1 MFRLFHYFKVVIIV
15 KDTLKY
21 LALFCL
27 TMSKKSK
34 PKEDFKTMHDV
45 FDEFTNRTIYKL
57 MTQRHFEGLESP
69 ISIGKESN
77 VFSALKK
84 DGTRV
89 MVKIYRL
96 ETCDFNRMY
105 DYIKDDSRYLN
116 IKKGKR
122 NIVFT
127 WVQREYRNL
136 FKARQANVR
145 VPTPL
150 TFFNNVLVLE
160 FIGDD
165 GLIAPKLKDT
175 IPKNPKDFLD
185 KIIINMKKLYK
196 AGLVHSD
203 LSAFN
208 ILNYNE
214 KPVFIDFSQCTT
226 LDSSRANEY
235 LERDI
240 RNICNFFK
248 KIGLKVD
255 EAKIKEKIIS
265 K

>member
-1 MFRLFHYFKVVIIV
+1 MPH

-21 LALFCL
+21 NSAIIHA
-27 TMSKKSK
+27 MSKKSK
-34 PKEDFKTMHDV
+34 PKEEFKTWGDV
-45 FDEFTNRTIYKL
+45 FDQFTQRIIYKL
-57 MTQRHFEGLESP
+57 ITQGHFEGLESP

-105 DYIKDDSRYLN
+105 DYIKGDPRFLRL
-116 IKKGKR
+116 KRGKR
-122 NIVFT
+122 NIIFL

-136 FKARQANVR
+136 LKAREANVS

-150 TFFNNVLVLE
+150 TFSKHVLVLE

-165 GLIAPKLKDT
+165 GIIAPKLKDA
-175 IPKNPKDFLD
+175 IPKNPKDFFDRILA
-185 KIIINMKKLYK
+185 NMKKLYK
-196 AGLVHSD
+196 AGLVHAD
-203 LSAFN
+203 LSSFN
-208 ILNYNE
+208 ILNDKE
-214 KPVFIDFSQCTT
+214 RPVFIDFSQCTT
-226 LDSSRANEY
+226 LDSSRAKEY
-235 LERDI
+235 LERDV

-248 KIGLKVD
+248 KIGFKVD
-255 EAKIKEKIIS
+255 EAKVKKDVTGR
-265 K
+265 

>member
-1 MFRLFHYFKVVIIV
+1 MR
-15 KDTLKY
+15 
-21 LALFCL
+21 
-27 TMSKKSK
+27 KSK
-34 PKEDFKTMHDV
+34 PKEEFKTMHDV

-57 MTQRHFEGLESP
+57 ITQGHFEGLESP

-96 ETCDFNRMY
+96 ETCDFNRMR
-105 DYIKDDSRYLN
+105 DYIKDDPRIANL
-116 IKKGKR
+116 KAGKR
-122 NIVFT
+122 NTIFA
-127 WVQREYRNL
+127 WVQREFRNL
-136 FKARQANVR
+136 IKAREANVS

-150 TFFNNVLVLE
+150 TFNNNVLVLE
-160 FIGDD
+160 FIGD
-165 GLIAPKLKDT
+165 GGFIAPKLKDAL
-175 IPKNPKDFLD
+175 PNNPKDFFE
-185 KIIINMKKLYK
+185 KIISNMKKLYK
-196 AGLVHSD
+196 AGLVHAD

-226 LDSSRANEY
+226 LESSRAREY
-235 LERDI
+235 IVRDV
-240 RNICNFFK
+240 RNICTFFRK
-248 KIGLKVD
+248 LKLNVD
-255 EAKIKEKIIS
+255 EEKVKKMITG

>member
-1 MFRLFHYFKVVIIV
+1 
-15 KDTLKY
+15 
-21 LALFCL
+21 
-27 TMSKKSK
+27 MSQKSK
-34 PKEDFKTMHDV
+34 PKEEFKTWGDV
-45 FDEFTNRTIYKL
+45 FDQFTQRIVYKL
-57 MTQRHFEGLESP
+57 ITQGHFEGLESP

-84 DGTRV
+84 DGSRV

-105 DYIKDDSRYLN
+105 DYIKNDPRFLHL
-116 IKKGKR
+116 KKGKR

-136 FKARQANVR
+136 MKAREAGINVP
-145 VPTPL
+145 VPL
-150 TFFNNVLVLE
+150 TFSNHVLVLE
-160 FIGDD
+160 FVGDD
-165 GLIAPKLKDT
+165 DMTAPKLKDQ
-175 IPKNPKDFLD
+175 IPKDPKDFFER
-185 KIIINMKKLYK
+185 IIANMKKLHQ

-208 ILNYNE
+208 ILNFNE

-226 LDSSRANEY
+226 WNSSRAEEY

-240 RNICNFFK
+240 RNICNFFSK
-248 KIGLKVD
+248 LGLKINQQ
-255 EAKIKEKIIS
+255 KIKNKITGS
-265 K
+265 RK

>member
-1 MFRLFHYFKVVIIV
+1 
-15 KDTLKY
+15 
-21 LALFCL
+21 
-27 TMSKKSK
+27 MSKKSK
-34 PKEDFKTMHDV
+34 PKEEFKTWGDV
-45 FDEFTNRTIYKL
+45 FDQFTQKTVYKL
-57 MTQRHFEGLESP
+57 ITRGHFEGLESP

-84 DGTRV
+84 DGTGV

-105 DYIKDDSRYLN
+105 DYIKDDARFVNL
-116 IKKGKR
+116 KKGKR
-122 NIVFT
+122 NIIFS

-136 FKARQANVR
+136 LKAREANVS

-150 TFFNNVLVLE
+150 TFLNNVLVLE

-165 GLIAPKLKDT
+165 GIFAPKLKDEN
-175 IPKNPKDFLD
+175 PKNKKEFFN
-185 KIIINMKKLYK
+185 KIIINMKRLYK

-226 LDSSRANEY
+226 LDSSRANEF

-240 RNICNFFK
+240 RNICNFFR

-255 EAKIKEKIIS
+255 ELKVKKEIIG

>member
-1 MFRLFHYFKVVIIV
+1 MFYAV
-15 KDTLKY
+15 
-21 LALFCL
+21 
-27 TMSKKSK
+27 MSRKSR
-34 PKEDFKTMHDV
+34 PKEEFKTRHAV

-57 MTQRHFEGLESP
+57 ITQGHFEGLESP

-105 DYIKDDSRYLN
+105 DYIKDDPRYLR
-116 IKKGKR
+116 IKRGKR

-136 FKARQANVR
+136 LKAREANVN

-150 TFFNNVLVLE
+150 AFSNNVLVLE
-160 FIGDD
+160 FVGE
-165 GLIAPKLKDT
+165 GGYIAPKLKDG
-175 IPKNPKDFLD
+175 IPKNPKDFFG
-185 KIIINMKKLYK
+185 KIISNMRKLHK
-196 AGLVHSD
+196 AGLVHAD

-208 ILNYNE
+208 ILNWNE
-214 KPVFIDFSQCTT
+214 KPVFIDFSQCSTIE
-226 LDSSRANEY
+226 SSRAKEY
-235 LERDI
+235 LERDV
-240 RNICNFFK
+240 RNVCNFFRK
-248 KIGLKVD
+248 LGLKID
-255 EAKIKEKIIS
+255 EAKIKEEIVR
-265 K
+265 

>member
-1 MFRLFHYFKVVIIV
+1 
-15 KDTLKY
+15 
-21 LALFCL
+21 
-27 TMSKKSK
+27 MSIKSK
-34 PKEDFKTMHDV
+34 PKEDFKTWGDV
-45 FDEFTNRTIYKL
+45 FDQF
-57 MTQRHFEGLESP
+57 TQRTVYRLITQGHFEGLESP

-77 VFSALKK
+77 VFSALRK

-105 DYIKDDSRYLN
+105 DYIKDDPRYT
-116 IKKGKR
+116 KFRKGKR
-122 NIVFT
+122 NIVFA

-136 FKARQANVR
+136 LKARQANVS

-150 TFFNNVLVLE
+150 TFSKHVLVLE
-160 FIGDD
+160 FIGDND
-165 GLIAPKLKDT
+165 VIAPKLKDAL
-175 IPKNPKDFLD
+175 PKSPKDFFN
-185 KIIINMKKLYK
+185 KIIGNMKKLHK
-196 AGLVHSD
+196 AGLVHAD

-226 LDSSRANEY
+226 LESSRAEYY
-235 LERDI
+235 LERDT
-240 RNICNFFK
+240 RNICNFFM

-255 EAKIKEKIIS
+255 ESKVKKEITGK
-265 K
+265 

>member
-1 MFRLFHYFKVVIIV
+1 
-15 KDTLKY
+15 
-21 LALFCL
+21 
-27 TMSKKSK
+27 MSQKSK
-34 PKEDFKTMHDV
+34 PKEEFKTMHDV
-45 FDEFTNRTIYKL
+45 FDGFTNRAIYKL
-57 MTQRHFEGLESP
+57 ITQGHFEGLESP

-105 DYIKDDSRYLN
+105 DYIKDDQRYT
-116 IKKGKR
+116 KFRRGKR
-122 NIVFT
+122 NIIFA

-136 FKARQANVR
+136 MKAREANVS

-150 TFFNNVLVLE
+150 TFSKNVLVLE
-160 FIGDD
+160 FIGDND
-165 GLIAPKLKDT
+165 VIAPKLKDA
-175 IPKNPKDFLD
+175 IPKKPKEFFN
-185 KIIINMKKLYK
+185 KIIENMKKLHK
-196 AGLVHSD
+196 AGLVHAD

-226 LDSSRANEY
+226 FESSRAKEY

-240 RNICNFFK
+240 RNICIFFR
-248 KIGLKVD
+248 KIGLSAE
-255 EAKIKEKIIS
+255 EAKVKKEITGK
-265 K
+265 

>member
-1 MFRLFHYFKVVIIV
+1 
-15 KDTLKY
+15 
-21 LALFCL
+21 
-27 TMSKKSK
+27 MSKKSK
-34 PKEDFKTMHDV
+34 PKGDFKVWGDV
-45 FDEFTNRTIYKL
+45 FDQFTQRTVYRL
-57 MTQRHFEGLESP
+57 MTRGHFEGLESP

-77 VFSALKK
+77 VFSALRK

-105 DYIKDDSRYLN
+105 DYIKDDKRFLRV
-116 IKKGKR
+116 KKGKR
-122 NIVFT
+122 NIIFS

-136 FKARQANVR
+136 LKARQANVS

-150 TFFNNVLVLE
+150 TFSNHVLVLE

-165 GLIAPKLKDT
+165 GIIAPKLKDLP
-175 IPKNPKDFLD
+175 PKNPRDFIGR
-185 KIIINMKKLYK
+185 IIANMKRLHK
-196 AGLVHSD
+196 AGLVHAD

-214 KPVFIDFSQCTT
+214 KPVFIDFSQCMP

-235 LERDI
+235 LVRDV
-240 RNICNFFK
+240 RNVCTFFK
-248 KIGLKVD
+248 KIGLKVN
-255 EAKIKEKIIS
+255 EEKVKAKITG
-265 K
+265 

>member
-1 MFRLFHYFKVVIIV
+1 
-15 KDTLKY
+15 
-21 LALFCL
+21 
-27 TMSKKSK
+27 MSKKSK
-34 PKEDFKTMHDV
+34 PKEEFKTMHGV

-57 MTQRHFEGLESP
+57 ISQGHFEGLESP

-84 DGTRV
+84 DDTRV

-105 DYIKDDSRYLN
+105 DYIKDDPRFLN

-122 NIVFT
+122 NIVFK

-136 FKARQANVR
+136 LKARQANVS

-150 TFFNNVLVLE
+150 TFSNHVLVLE
-160 FIGDD
+160 FIGDNSI
-165 GLIAPKLKDT
+165 IAPKLKDEK
-175 IPKNPKDFLD
+175 PKNPKDFFN
-185 KIIINMKKLYK
+185 KIIDNMKKLYK

-226 LDSSRANEY
+226 LESSRANEY

-255 EAKIKEKIIS
+255 EAKVKKGIIR
-265 K
+265 

>member
-1 MFRLFHYFKVVIIV
+1 MYL
-15 KDTLKY
+15 KDTLKNPVS
-21 LALFCL
+21 LCI
-27 TMSKKSK
+27 TMAKKSR
-34 PKEDFKTMHDV
+34 PKEEFKVWGGV
-45 FDEFTNRTIYKL
+45 FDQFTQRTVYKL
-57 MTQRHFEGLESP
+57 ITQGHIEGLESP

-105 DYIKDDSRYLN
+105 DYIKDDPRFLN
-116 IKKGKR
+116 LKKGKR

-136 FKARQANVR
+136 LKAREANVS
-145 VPTPL
+145 VPTPF
-150 TFFNNVLVLE
+150 TFYNNVLVLE
-160 FIGDD
+160 FIGED
-165 GLIAPKLKDT
+165 GMIAPKLKDSL
-175 IPKNPKDFLD
+175 PKNPKDFFD
-185 KIIINMKKLYK
+185 KIITNIKKLYQ
-196 AGLVHSD
+196 AGLVHAD

-208 ILNYNE
+208 ILNFNE

-226 LDSSRANEY
+226 IEGSMANAY

-240 RNICNFFK
+240 RNVCNFFK
-248 KIGLKVD
+248 KIDLNVD
-255 EAKIKEKIIS
+255 EAKVKEQIIRKYQKS

>member
-1 MFRLFHYFKVVIIV
+1 
-15 KDTLKY
+15 
-21 LALFCL
+21 
-27 TMSKKSK
+27 MSKKSR
-34 PKEDFKTMHDV
+34 PREDFKTWGDV
-45 FDEFTNRTIYKL
+45 FDQFTQRTVYKL
-57 MTQRHFEGLESP
+57 MTQGHFEGLESP

-77 VFSALKK
+77 VFSALRK
-84 DGTRV
+84 DGTKV

-105 DYIKDDSRYLN
+105 DYIKDDPRFID

-122 NIVFT
+122 NIIFS

-136 FKARQANVR
+136 LKARQASVS

-150 TFFNNVLVLE
+150 AFSKNVLVLE

-165 GLIAPKLKDT
+165 GAFAPKLKDE
-175 IPKNPKDFLD
+175 IPKSPKEFFNRIVDN
-185 KIIINMKKLYK
+185 IRKLYK
-196 AGLVHSD
+196 AGLVHAD

-208 ILNYNE
+208 ILNHNE
-214 KPVFIDFSQCTT
+214 KPVFIDFSQCIT
-226 LDSSRANEY
+226 LDASRANEY

-248 KIGLKVD
+248 KIGLKIE
-255 EAKIKEKIIS
+255 EAKIKKQITV

>member
-1 MFRLFHYFKVVIIV
+1 
-15 KDTLKY
+15 
-21 LALFCL
+21 
-27 TMSKKSK
+27 MSQKSK
-34 PKEDFKTMHDV
+34 PKEDFKTWGDV
-45 FDEFTNRTIYKL
+45 FDQF
-57 MTQRHFEGLESP
+57 TQRTVYRLITQGHFEGLESP

-77 VFSALKK
+77 VFSALRK

-105 DYIKDDSRYLN
+105 DYIKDDPRYT
-116 IKKGKR
+116 KFWKGKR
-122 NIVFT
+122 NIVFA

-136 FKARQANVR
+136 LKARQANVS

-150 TFFNNVLVLE
+150 TFSKHVLVLE
-160 FIGDD
+160 FIGDND
-165 GLIAPKLKDT
+165 VIAPKLKDAL
-175 IPKNPKDFLD
+175 PKSPKDFFN
-185 KIIINMKKLYK
+185 KIIGNMKKLHK
-196 AGLVHSD
+196 AGLVHAD

-226 LDSSRANEY
+226 LESSRAEYY
-235 LERDI
+235 LERDT
-240 RNICNFFK
+240 RNICNFFM

-255 EAKIKEKIIS
+255 ESKVKKEITGK
-265 K
+265 